1 MTWLWLIGRIVFG
14 LYLLMDGV
22 LHFTQFQNMKQY
34 AAYKRIPAAG
44 FSVAVTGLL
53 LLASGLSIL
62 TGYWVQIGL
71 ILLAVFLVA
80 AAVMVHNFWTLEDP
94 QAKATDMAHF
104 TKNIALAAAACM
116 MLAIPD
122 WSWTGM

>member
-1 MTWLWLIGRIVFG
+1 MTWLWLVGRVVFG
-14 LYLLMDGV
+14 IYFMMDGI

-34 AAYKRIPAAG
+34 AAYKGIPVPG

-53 LLASGLSIL
+53 LLAGGLSIL

-80 AAVMVHNFWTLEDP
+80 AAVLVHNFWTVEDP
-94 QAKATDMAHF
+94 QGKATEMAHF
-104 TKNIALAAAACM
+104 TKNIGLAAAALM
-116 MLAIPD
+116 MLAISD
-122 WSWTGM
+122 WSWTNV